1 MTSTAS
7 AISLTEF
14 ERVHV
19 SELPD
24 DGVRVQIDHRAEAS
38 WGLPAFLIIIGL
50 LFGIF
55 GWKI

>member
-1 MTSTAS
+1 M
-7 AISLTEF
+7 
-14 ERVHV
+14 HV